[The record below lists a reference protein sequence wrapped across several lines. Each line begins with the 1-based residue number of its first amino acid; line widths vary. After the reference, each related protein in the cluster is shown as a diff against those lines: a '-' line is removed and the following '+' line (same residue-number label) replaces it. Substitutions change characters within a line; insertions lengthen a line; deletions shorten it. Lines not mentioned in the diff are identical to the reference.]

1 MTSSSPTVPSA
12 ILQTDLR
19 GKIPSKGRGDTFG
32 MVIPHNGEWGG
43 AQTPAL
49 RIRAE
54 SPFFPFKNWGGWA
67 GSLEGLSP
75 RFGESLPE
83 GLSLPRLPIFLMS
96 RFPFYRHLPLEL
108 LPAYK
113 WLVIESGFS
122 HRATKPNFKIIP
134 FIKNESRTNAIWYH
148 WCMTPTNLSMNQKRN
163 HGHREQTGGP
173 QEVFI
178 PISFYLRKESTG

>member
-1 MTSSSPTVPSA
+1 MGSEAEPRLPPWGSVQSLPSSLLKTVVA
-12 ILQTDLR
+12 EQDLWR
-19 GKIPSKGRGDTFG
+19 R
-32 MVIPHNGEWGG
+32 
-43 AQTPAL
+43 
-49 RIRAE
+49 
-54 SPFFPFKNWGGWA
+54 
-67 GSLEGLSP
+67 SLSQVW
-75 RFGESLPE
+75 RVLPE

-134 FIKNESRTNAIWYH
+134 FIKNESRTKAIWYH
-148 WCMTPTNLSMNQKRN
+148 WYMTPTNLSMNQKRN

-173 QEVFI
+173 QEGFI
-178 PISFYLRKESTG
+178 LTSFYLRKESTG